1 MTIELTNEEK
11 AGVVEQH
18 LKSLAF
24 NEYNL
29 VLSLEELN
37 AALVPNQTNIDA
49 LNAQLDDVRAQ
60 KTALQTELGNLTQG
74 Q

>member
-29 VLSLEELN
+29 VLSIEEAN
-37 AALVPNQTNIDA
+37 AAAVPNETNITA
-49 LNAQLDDVRAQ
+49 LNLQLDDIRAQ
-60 KTALQTELGNLTQG
+60 KTALQGELASLGGN
-74 Q
+74 

>member
-29 VLSLEELN
+29 VLSIEEAN
-37 AALVPNQTNIDA
+37 AASSPNETNIAA
-49 LNAQLDDVRAQ
+49 LNLQLDDIRAQ
-60 KTALQTELGNLTQG
+60 KSALQGELATLNGGN
-74 Q
+74 